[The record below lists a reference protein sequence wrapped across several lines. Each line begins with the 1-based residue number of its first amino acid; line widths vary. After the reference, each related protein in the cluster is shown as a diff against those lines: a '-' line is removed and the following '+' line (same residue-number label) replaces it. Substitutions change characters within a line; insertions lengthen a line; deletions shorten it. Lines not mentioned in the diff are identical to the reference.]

1 MIGFI
6 RNTDR
11 RILLFLGILSIM
23 FIFAPGDTARLLVGI
38 LADIFALFVE
48 LRAWLV
54 EFITLSSGS

>member
-11 RILLFLGILSIM
+11 RILLFLGILSTM
-23 FIFAPGDTARLLVGI
+23 FVFAPGETARLLVG
-38 LADIFALFVE
+38 LLVDIFALFVE

-54 EFITLSSGS
+54 ELIRLSSGS